1 MGNEG
6 PNTSVT
12 KEAPDEE
19 LESVIVMIGYLDHS
33 TYRAHGD
40 VLQAQL
46 GAVEVPVVGQI
57 VFGKP
62 WGRGIRCCRHVVP
75 REVCNRG
82 KAVCSRST
90 PKKENRPN
98 NLPTPNE
105 FKAGSHPIVV
115 YTALVQGSGYTPEHV
130 FPLKIWQVAM
140 LCD

>member
-6 PNTSVT
+6 PDASVT

-19 LESVIVMIGYLDHS
+19 IESVIVMIGYLDHS

-82 KAVCSRST
+82 KAGCSRST
-90 PKKENRPN
+90 PIKKID
-98 NLPTPNE
+98 PTICPRQTSSKPAATKLLSTLHW
-105 FKAGSHPIVV
+105 FKALAIPQS
-115 YTALVQGSGYTPEHV
+115 TC
-130 FPLKIWQVAM
+130 FR
-140 LCD
+140 